1 MKLPQF
7 NSHIATLDAPP
18 IPRIVQAAESYT
30 GDKGPVIDLS
40 QAVPGHPPPD
50 VLLEALAAA
59 SSNIANLGYGDIE
72 GEPALRQAYAEDL
85 AYTHGSAVASEQVMI
100 TAGCNQAFVAAVLT
114 VASPEQSILMVTPW
128 YFNHSSTLAMFGI
141 KTNAVAVDAAN
152 DFLPDVESLKAA
164 ITPGVQAIAIVSPN
178 NPTGTIYPSKLI
190 GEISNLCASQGIW
203 FIVDETYQDFLPDD
217 HGPAHDLFSNPV
229 SEHVIVLSSFSKSY
243 CIPGHRLG
251 TVVASTSVIE
261 QMTKVMDNV
270 QICAP
275 RAPQIA
281 LAKCMQALRPWR
293 EHNRVKINTRALT
306 LKNAMQ
312 SLPNWNIEAMG
323 AYFAYV
329 RHPWSNLSSLQVAE
343 YLAEEF
349 GVITLPGEFFGP
361 EQQAYLRVAFANVE
375 SDVIVS
381 LPQRLI
387 E

>member
-141 KTNAVAVDAAN
+141 NWGSSDRYCFTKQPNRDY
-152 DFLPDVESLKAA
+152 LP
-164 ITPGVQAIAIVSPN
+164 VQAHWRDIKFVCVAGYLV
-178 NPTGTIYPSKLI
+178 
-190 GEISNLCASQGIW
+190 
-203 FIVDETYQDFLPDD
+203 
-217 HGPAHDLFSNPV
+217 
-229 SEHVIVLSSFSKSY
+229 
-243 CIPGHRLG
+243 HR
-251 TVVASTSVIE
+251 
-261 QMTKVMDNV
+261 
-270 QICAP
+270 
-275 RAPQIA
+275 R
-281 LAKCMQALRPWR
+281 
-293 EHNRVKINTRALT
+293 
-306 LKNAMQ
+306 
-312 SLPNWNIEAMG
+312 
-323 AYFAYV
+323 
-329 RHPWSNLSSLQVAE
+329 
-343 YLAEEF
+343 
-349 GVITLPGEFFGP
+349 
-361 EQQAYLRVAFANVE
+361 
-375 SDVIVS
+375 
-381 LPQRLI
+381 
-387 E
+387 